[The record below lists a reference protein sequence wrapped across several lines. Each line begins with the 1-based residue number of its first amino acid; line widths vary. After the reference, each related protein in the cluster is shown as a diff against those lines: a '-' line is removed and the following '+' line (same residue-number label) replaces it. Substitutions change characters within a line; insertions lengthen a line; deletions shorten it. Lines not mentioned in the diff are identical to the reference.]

1 MKINSIAQF
10 YQPSFKSNITFD
22 IGGSQREGSCKISYT
37 TSDNS
42 AKIYEAKTTVNSLGK
57 KQFIDSND
65 FVNKIVE
72 KVNTIQKNN
81 VANVCDMGY
90 DASENTI
97 KSMTI
102 FIPSYTSYRHVF
114 YLPNHKDSNDRPLKD
129 IDFSNIEELLKDSKV
144 LVDPNMRFRVFQD
157 SMGTG
162 LAVAKK
168 LYNNDLL
175 SKGKYYTACI
185 TGGGCGVANIEMTDD
200 ENVIIKTSGSGYLS
214 ESSQLM
220 KVSRAGA
227 SAPAVIRNFCRAFG
241 LNEEMVEDITSCHK
255 AEFAITNPVK
265 YDKDVKTLK
274 LQSLLLS
281 TGKYDCKDIDEN
293 SFELSVKEEF
303 KGLYDRSRR
312 NAIDKYCHAF
322 ARLAIIKK
330 NEGSNGLV
338 ITGPL
343 AAAINNSAKE
353 NYKKDIPEWVTDHL
367 FSSFNTYELDKVQEV
382 YNFRIFCDKRFDLKD
397 NTACQDLA
405 HKAELVSPERG
416 NWVKVSVED
425 LKD

>member
-57 KQFIDSND
+57 KQFVDSND

-114 YLPNHKDSNDRPLKD
+114 YLPNHKDSSDRPLKD

-185 TGGGCGVANIEMTDD
+185 TGGGCGVANIEM
-200 ENVIIKTSGSGYLS
+200 
-214 ESSQLM
+214 
-220 KVSRAGA
+220 
-227 SAPAVIRNFCRAFG
+227 G
-241 LNEEMVEDITSCHK
+241 LNIISMALMILPGGV
-255 AEFAITNPVK
+255 AAAGGWV
-265 YDKDVKTLK
+265 LK
-274 LQSLLLS
+274 GALLAKNVS
-281 TGKYDCKDIDEN
+281 TGVKVASSLNILNKVVKVLVDGPSKNNPEFMTGYSEHRKVVNFKPINAKVGDIVNVKITEAKTWFMNGEQIDE
-293 SFELSVKEEF
+293 
-303 KGLYDRSRR
+303 
-312 NAIDKYCHAF
+312 
-322 ARLAIIKK
+322 
-330 NEGSNGLV
+330 
-338 ITGPL
+338 
-343 AAAINNSAKE
+343 
-353 NYKKDIPEWVTDHL
+353 
-367 FSSFNTYELDKVQEV
+367 
-382 YNFRIFCDKRFDLKD
+382 
-397 NTACQDLA
+397 
-405 HKAELVSPERG
+405 
-416 NWVKVSVED
+416 
-425 LKD
+425 